1 MTPCR
6 KKKVDFSKIFKKK
19 TIKNRITKKQLDRKS
34 HQKKTKKNCIFL
46 SFFSFL
52 FCWRVVF
59 FLFFIVLFLFFPWFG
74 FSGLFFWFALCFFL
88 WNPINSLC
96 WTHKSSVQIIRPVST
111 RVHAADRNLVVED
124 VVHEDFNFLQW
135 AHDISPWFW
144 VFWVL
149 SVSVLKKPI
158 TGWVWNVWSAHQ

>member
-1 MTPCR
+1 
-6 KKKVDFSKIFKKK
+6 
-19 TIKNRITKKQLDRKS
+19 
-34 HQKKTKKNCIFL
+34 
-46 SFFSFL
+46 L

-59 FLFFIVLFLFFPWFG
+59 FLFFIALFLFFPWFV

-96 WTHKSSVQIIRPVST
+96 WTHKSSVQIIRPVSIHKSSC
-111 RVHAADRNLVVED
+111 RRSKPCG
-124 VVHEDFNFLQW
+124 W
-135 AHDISPWFW
+135 RCSPWGFQFSTVSSW
-144 VFWVL
+144 YIPLILVFWVL